1 MPDAALYERCLA
13 DLGDLGFT
21 GLRRDTLGYFCSY
34 VEEGYPIYHRSY
46 QDDRKVALD
55 YLGRFANL
63 TSCGRQGSFRYV
75 FMDTAMEMGL
85 LAAERALQGRS
96 ATAEVAGLR
105 SERGL
110 IETRSVIG

>member
-1 MPDAALYERCLA
+1 MTLLKDLPLQTLQFYATAPYPCSYLA
-13 DLGDLGFT
+13 D
-21 GLRRDTLGYFCSY
+21 R
-34 VEEGYPIYHRSY
+34 
-46 QDDRKVALD
+46 QVALD

-85 LAAERALQGRS
+85 LAAERTLQGRS